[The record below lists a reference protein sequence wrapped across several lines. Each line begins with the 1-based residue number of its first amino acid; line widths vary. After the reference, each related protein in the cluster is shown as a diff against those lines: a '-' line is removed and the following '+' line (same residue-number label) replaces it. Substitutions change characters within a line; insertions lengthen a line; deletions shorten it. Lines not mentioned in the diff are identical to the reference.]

1 VPGIH
6 EFSHKIDVD
15 GRDKPGHDGLVFRRQ
30 HQFAFRT
37 GRCRN
42 FGKDCRKGTISSPG
56 ARVYE
61 ASMSKDVLSRLA
73 AIIKSRRTARPED
86 SHTRRLLDEAP
97 LKPAK
102 KLGEEAVEVAIAALA
117 QDKKALIGETADM
130 LYHLLVLLES
140 REVTLDEVFEELERR
155 MALTA
160 VGEKRQKTASR

>member
-1 VPGIH
+1 
-6 EFSHKIDVD
+6 
-15 GRDKPGHDGLVFRRQ
+15 
-30 HQFAFRT
+30 
-37 GRCRN
+37 
-42 FGKDCRKGTISSPG
+42 
-56 ARVYE
+56 
-61 ASMSKDVLSRLA
+61 MSKDVLSRLA

-102 KLGEEAVEVAIAALA
+102 KLGEEAVEVAIAAIA
-117 QDKKALIGETADM
+117 QDKKALVGETADM

-140 REVTLDEVFEELERR
+140 REVSLDEVFDELERR

>member
-1 VPGIH
+1 
-6 EFSHKIDVD
+6 
-15 GRDKPGHDGLVFRRQ
+15 
-30 HQFAFRT
+30 
-37 GRCRN
+37 
-42 FGKDCRKGTISSPG
+42 
-56 ARVYE
+56 
-61 ASMSKDVLSRLA
+61 MSKDVLSRLA

-97 LKPAK
+97 VKPAK
-102 KLGEEAVEVAIAALA
+102 KLGEEAVEVAIAAIA